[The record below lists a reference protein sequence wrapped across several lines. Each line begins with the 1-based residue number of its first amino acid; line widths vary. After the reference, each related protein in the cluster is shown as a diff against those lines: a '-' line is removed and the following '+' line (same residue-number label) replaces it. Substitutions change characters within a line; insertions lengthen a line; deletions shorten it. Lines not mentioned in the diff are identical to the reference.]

1 MYKDKV
7 VGHYSPVSF
16 DDLIKTDDLKK
27 WISPIYCQNHSCK
40 ELKGVG
46 VHAFRLMNVITSK
59 LNLDVPE
66 SEIEDVYVNYLNMLK
81 LHFHERFI
89 SSFPKLIKKRGGV
102 VKKHKENFRKIRD
115 LKYVKGLY
123 FKFLIRELYFISQKK
138 KEVGGKGDKNNYT
151 SLKMMKI
158 RKEQIDYNN
167 EYLKN
172 TLLSNGKTAY
182 DYKKTDKNKLIEL
195 YLTVKGYQ
203 DIANEKG
210 FKWLFITLTLPA
222 EFHSN
227 PSKGK
232 NSWDGSTVRD
242 GKNFLQDKLRLMRGK
257 LKSDQKE
264 FNLDNGFGI
273 RVSEPQKDGTI
284 HYHIVLFVNS
294 KYKQYYCDTFRYY
307 FERTEIIN
315 IGFRKENRNHG
326 CLIIEEGI
334 DKDGVDVK
342 EKDLAKVS
350 TYILKYCLKGYNI
363 NDVDNKDFVFS
374 KLDAV
379 NAWKA
384 MNGIRA
390 ISDLGVKGFKSK
402 YRDCRKIANYLNVI
416 TKGFGGKVEVNNAIM
431 FMTEATKEVR
441 DNYTSINQGIKFYDS
456 SASKALRKARK
467 DALVMFDMINTASVK
482 TDKGI
487 NMASFI
493 KNAAMLDYEKV
504 SKNNRFGEVVKTNAI
519 LIHHSAKFELKK
531 AQLVHVVE

>member
-1 MYKDKV
+1 MYKDKIV
-7 VGHYSPVSF
+7 KEDFLVSS
-16 DDLIKTDDLKK
+16 DDLMKIDELKK

-46 VHAFRLMNVITSK
+46 VHAFRLMQIITSNLK
-59 LNLDVPE
+59 LDASE
-66 SEIEDVYVNYLNMLK
+66 SEIESIYVDYLNVLK

-102 VKKHKENFRKIRD
+102 VKRHKENFRKIND
-115 LKYVKGLY
+115 LKYIKGLY

-138 KEVGGKGDKNNYT
+138 KEVGGKGGNQNYT

-182 DYKKTDKNKLIEL
+182 DYKKTDKNKLVEL

-203 DIANEKG
+203 DLANEKG
-210 FKWLFITLTLPA
+210 FRWLFITLTLPA

-242 GKNFLQDKLRLMRGK
+242 GKDFFQDKLRLMRGK
-257 LKSDQKE
+257 LKSDKKE

-273 RVSEPQKDGTI
+273 RVAEPQKDGTI
-284 HYHIVLFVNS
+284 HYHIVLFVNP
-294 KYKQYYCDTFRYY
+294 KYKQYYCNTFRYY
-307 FERTEIIN
+307 FERNETIN
-315 IGFRKENRNHG
+315 VGFKKENRSHG
-326 CLIIEEGI
+326 CLIIEEGF
-334 DKDGVDVK
+334 DKDGFEVK
-342 EKDLAKVS
+342 EEGLAKAS

-374 KLDAV
+374 QLEAV

-384 MNGIRA
+384 MNGIRS

-402 YRDCRKIANYLNVI
+402 YRDCRKIANYLNAI
-416 TKGFGGKVEVNNAIM
+416 TKGFGGKVEVNKTIM
-431 FMTEATKEVR
+431 FMTEATKEAHN
-441 DNYTSINQGIKFYDS
+441 NYTSIYRGIKVYDA
-456 SASKALRKARK
+456 SASKALRQARK
-467 DALVMFDMINTASVK
+467 DALEMFDMIKTASVK
-482 TDKGI
+482 TEAGI
-487 NMASFI
+487 DMASFI
-493 KNAAMLDYEKV
+493 KNAATLDYEKV
-504 SKNNRFGEVVKTNAI
+504 SKNNRFGETVNKNAI
-519 LIHHSAKFELKK
+519 LKHRSAKFELKK
-531 AQLVHVVE
+531 AQLVHVVD